1 MMECEEKMMGQRLLG
16 MELVQGRYT
25 SEISGCLGTEDRFEK
40 RGGLKGVE
48 NDISKFMMT
57 K

>member
-1 MMECEEKMMGQRLLG
+1 MMGQRLLG